1 MREPLHP
8 AAPESDKSPHER
20 FKELGKRLMA
30 VTKLEL
36 DEQERDWQQ
45 ERDDKPRR
53 KSR

>member
-30 VTKLEL
+30 VPKAEL
-36 DEQERDWQQ
+36 DAEEAKWQSNRQ
-45 ERDDKPRR
+45 PSSK
-53 KSR
+53 